1 MAAPT
6 LTARSTPLGIALA
19 DGYSTKIAFAA
30 DVDISFWEKSVSP
43 PSLDGGDAI
52 ETSTMHNSTYRT
64 FLARSLITLGETSIT
79 VAYDPDVYDE
89 IIGIINV
96 NTSISV
102 HFPDGSTLTF
112 YGYLR
117 TFEPGDN
124 TEGEQPEA
132 TITVQPTNYDPANNL
147 EAGPVMVEATGT

>member
-1 MAAPT
+1 
-6 LTARSTPLGIALA
+6 
-19 DGYSTKIAFAA
+19 
-30 DVDISFWEKSVSP
+30 
-43 PSLDGGDAI
+43 LDGGDAI